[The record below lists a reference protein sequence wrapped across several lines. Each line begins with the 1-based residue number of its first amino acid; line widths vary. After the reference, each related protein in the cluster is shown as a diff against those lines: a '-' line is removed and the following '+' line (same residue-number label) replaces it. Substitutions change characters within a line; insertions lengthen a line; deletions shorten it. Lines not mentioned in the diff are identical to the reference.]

1 MNDILLCML
10 IIKKDILVFVEGPT
24 DELDDTAII
33 AEAKYSIHITKSK
46 KNYLRHSNGVKI
58 HLSRIYLQL
67 PHVT

>member
-1 MNDILLCML
+1 M
-10 IIKKDILVFVEGPT
+10 VFVEGPT